1 MAYRFDPELAPI
13 VDQLPDAPFDDPVAA
28 RAGMKQMI
36 RALNAQIDESGLE
49 IEDRRIPGAKTGLEI
64 PLRIYRPAERT
75 SDGAALLY
83 IHGGGFVVGD
93 LETEHGAA
101 VRLARELGIVL
112 VSVDYRLAPEHPYPA
127 GLEDCYRALQ
137 WLHEEAASLE
147 VDPTHVGIM
156 GQSAGGG
163 LSAALALLARDRG
176 GPAIC
181 FQLLGMPELDDRLET
196 ASMRAFT
203 DTPLWSRPRAEASW
217 RFYLGD
223 RYRPG
228 ADDVPV
234 HAAPARATDLRGLP
248 DAFVTAMEFDPLR
261 DEDILY
267 ALNLMASGV
276 SVELH
281 SYPGTFHG
289 SSLVTGAAVSKRM
302 DAEMLDALRRGLGL
316 ARQA

>member
-1 MAYRFDPELAPI
+1 MTYRFDPELAPI

-36 RALNAQIDESGLE
+36 AALNAQIDEHGLE
-49 IEDRRIPGAKTGLEI
+49 IENRRIPAAESGVEI
-64 PLRIYRPAERT
+64 PLRIYRPAART
-75 SDGAALLY
+75 PDGAALLY

-93 LETEHGAA
+93 LDTEHGAA

-112 VSVDYRLAPEHPYPA
+112 ISVDYRLAPEHPYPA
-127 GLEDCYRALQ
+127 GLEDCYGALQ
-137 WLHEEAASLE
+137 WLHEQAASLD
-147 VDPTHVGIM
+147 VDPTRIGVM

-181 FQLLGMPELDDRLET
+181 FQFLGMPELDDRLET

-217 RFYLGD
+217 RFYLGE

-248 DAFVTAMEFDPLR
+248 AAYVTAMEFDPLR

-267 ALNLMASGV
+267 ALSLMASGV

-289 SSLVTGAAVSKRM
+289 SSLVTGAAVSQRM
-302 DAEMLDALRRGLGL
+302 DAEMLDALRRGLRL
-316 ARQA
+316 ARRA